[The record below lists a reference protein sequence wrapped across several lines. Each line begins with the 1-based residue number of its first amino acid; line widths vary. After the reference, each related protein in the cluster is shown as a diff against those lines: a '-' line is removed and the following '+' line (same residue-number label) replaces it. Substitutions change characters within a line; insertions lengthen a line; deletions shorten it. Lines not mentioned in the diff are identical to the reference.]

1 MTPHRQ
7 GIKGKGIKR
16 NRTKA
21 LLFFFVLSLVALCY
35 VLGLPAYLT
44 LDYFRQ
50 SQETFQQFYT
60 LHPILSICCFV
71 GIYIPVLA
79 LNIPGAVVLGLAAG
93 ALFGPV
99 TGTVVVSFASSAG
112 ATLGCATSRYLL
124 RDWVQTRF
132 GAHLSKVNRG
142 IAQEGAFYLF
152 SLRLIPA
159 IPFFAINLIMGLTP
173 MRLTT
178 FYWVSQLGMLPGTA
192 IFVNA
197 GSQIASIHSL
207 SDIISGKLAV
217 SLAVL
222 GLFPFVA
229 KRLISRIR
237 QSCI

>member
-1 MTPHRQ
+1 M
-7 GIKGKGIKR
+7 
-16 NRTKA
+16 
-21 LLFFFVLSLVALCY
+21 LCY
-35 VLGLPAYLT
+35 ALSYRLLKIM
-44 LDYFRQ
+44 
-50 SQETFQQFYT
+50 FY
-60 LHPILSICCFV
+60 
-71 GIYIPVLA
+71 
-79 LNIPGAVVLGLAAG
+79 
-93 ALFGPV
+93 
-99 TGTVVVSFASSAG
+99 
-112 ATLGCATSRYLL
+112 
-124 RDWVQTRF
+124 
-132 GAHLSKVNRG
+132 
-142 IAQEGAFYLF
+142 
-152 SLRLIPA
+152 
-159 IPFFAINLIMGLTP
+159 INLIMGLTP